1 MCRKMARSPGNSIAE
16 CHRSGGTGI
25 DADHLRDVWPLVA
38 GTNPKFV
45 RFAPLDGVYPAL
57 TEDAP

>member
-1 MCRKMARSPGNSIAE
+1 MARSPGNSIAVVR
-16 CHRSGGTGI
+16 HRSGGTAI
-25 DADHLRDVWPLVA
+25 DADHLRDVWPLLA